1 MCTHGFQSHRLVA
14 SAFLWDLGALLSLHV
29 AVQDLCAMLHWV
41 LVTQR
46 LEPSEAR
53 SPEWDS
59 VSRSGLPIMWGL
71 SPWWAQHPPTRHTTA
86 PVLAGGKS
94 QNPEHPSTPVTKSPK
109 PKHHEPRETKSAKN
123 LHQVPKQ
130 ERASLCLLFKCPLS
144 QNSVCSR
151 SQWECPAFQQMR
163 AIVRSIY
170 LWPFSCEAESKIS
183 ILLQPVPAG
192 KAQAAWLLYSW

>member
-94 QNPEHPSTPVTKSPK
+94 QNPEHPSTPATKSPK
-109 PKHHEPRETKSAKN
+109 PKLQEPRESPESK
-123 LHQVPKQ
+123 L
-130 ERASLCLLFKCPLS
+130 ASPSLLFK
-144 QNSVCSR
+144 R
-151 SQWECPAFQQMR
+151 SSLQ
-163 AIVRSIY
+163 
-170 LWPFSCEAESKIS
+170 ESHLIQK
-183 ILLQPVPAG
+183 PVGVSSFPTNEG
-192 KAQAAWLLYSW
+192 

>member
-1 MCTHGFQSHRLVA
+1 MYPSIRPCLQERAFNHAGPKLLVGPASACLMCTPT
-14 SAFLWDLGALLSLHV
+14 
-29 AVQDLCAMLHWV
+29 CAGN
-41 LVTQR
+41 
-46 LEPSEAR
+46 PAR
-53 SPEWDS
+53 D
-59 VSRSGLPIMWGL
+59 
-71 SPWWAQHPPTRHTTA
+71 
-86 PVLAGGKS
+86 
-94 QNPEHPSTPVTKSPK
+94 PEHPSTPVTKSPK

-192 KAQAAWLLYSW
+192 KAQAAWLLYS